1 MFDFNSMSAFLYVEL
16 DIFSMLLLVV
26 LCLFSYWLFKRQGW
40 TRPVPAI
47 ATAGLYLVAFFL
59 DGVEAMAEYF
69 DALSATS
76 LYVINS
82 LYFVAI
88 VAAATAYLIYVYVR
102 LGFARKDKGSEIM
115 LLCIP
120 STIVGIMSITAIS
133 NGMLFYMSD
142 ANHYTRGPIYHAYTG
157 AIIFYYGLG
166 IILSSYAY
174 FREKKRTG
182 KKRTDDTYLMTGL
195 VLYAC
200 FNLLCFLVQW
210 ITQFNFYPMGATI
223 SVCIFV
229 IIMIYGQVNKSSQFM
244 AKQDLKIA
252 EMNEI
257 LKEEREVKEFFLT
270 GYFAAF
276 YVDLDSHTYKVYF
289 CDDDKYKG
297 SEDFFELAAK
307 ICEDFV
313 AGEDGTNIL
322 SLLKPEAIRRILK
335 EEKQFQVIVRSSNRD
350 GQHYILMHIVRGA
363 DENHVAIGFTDV
375 DNLVKRRME
384 EARRIDQ
391 SHHLIEMLGGMV
403 ESRNMESGEHIQ
415 RVKEYTKILAESMM
429 KKYPEYGL
437 DMHKIELI
445 VSASALHDVGKIKIS
460 DSILLKPGKLTPEEF
475 EAMKEHT
482 IIGSAIVSKMMIGLD
497 EEYAR
502 YCREIALYHH
512 EKCDGKGY
520 PEGLKGDQIPISAQL
535 VSIADCFDALTTK
548 RVYKDAYSLDEAYD
562 MILGGKCGQFSGKI
576 LDCFIAKREELFE
589 KAEELKA

>member
-1 MFDFNSMSAFLYVEL
+1 MFDFKSMSAFLYVEL

-69 DALSATS
+69 NALSATS

-142 ANHYTRGPIYHAYTG
+142 ANHYKRGPIYHAYTG

-229 IIMIYGQVNKSSQFM
+229 IIMIYGQVSKSNKFM

-276 YVDLDSHTYKVYF
+276 YVDLDSHTYKVY
-289 CDDDKYKG
+289 Y
-297 SEDFFELAAK
+297 
-307 ICEDFV
+307 
-313 AGEDGTNIL
+313 
-322 SLLKPEAIRRILK
+322 
-335 EEKQFQVIVRSSNRD
+335 
-350 GQHYILMHIVRGA
+350 HYS
-363 DENHVAIGFTDV
+363 T
-375 DNLVKRRME
+375 
-384 EARRIDQ
+384 
-391 SHHLIEMLGGMV
+391 
-403 ESRNMESGEHIQ
+403 
-415 RVKEYTKILAESMM
+415 Y
-429 KKYPEYGL
+429 
-437 DMHKIELI
+437 
-445 VSASALHDVGKIKIS
+445 IS
-460 DSILLKPGKLTPEEF
+460 
-475 EAMKEHT
+475 
-482 IIGSAIVSKMMIGLD
+482 
-497 EEYAR
+497 
-502 YCREIALYHH
+502 
-512 EKCDGKGY
+512 
-520 PEGLKGDQIPISAQL
+520 
-535 VSIADCFDALTTK
+535 
-548 RVYKDAYSLDEAYD
+548 
-562 MILGGKCGQFSGKI
+562 
-576 LDCFIAKREELFE
+576 
-589 KAEELKA
+589 